1 MKNSLK
7 THNPFRLILLIAIMF
22 MVSSSSGQQIKPSNS
37 GYAPVNGINV
47 YYEVYLPTGQAGDEG
62 KPLVLLHGAFYTI
75 EMNWGE
81 LIPELSKTRKVIAIE
96 MQGHGHSP
104 FSDRELSIATLASD
118 VEKVMDHLKI
128 DSADVAGYSMGGS
141 VAYQFA
147 VQSPKRLRKLV
158 IISSTYKTKGW
169 LPIVNDAFKD
179 FKPEFF
185 DNTPLKTAYDAAAP
199 DKTKWRNFLMQMFAF
214 AKVPFN
220 VGDSN
225 ISKIAAPVLIIS
237 GDNDGTD
244 KIELMKTYQL
254 LGGGVTADMQP
265 MPKSQLAIVPSQ
277 GHVSLMMQTT
287 TILNYLNGF
296 LK

>member
-1 MKNSLK
+1 MKNL
-7 THNPFRLILLIAIMF
+7 FRAHKPLTSILLVAICIVF
-22 MVSSSSGQQIKPSNS
+22 TASRSYAQQIKPSAS
-37 GYAPVNGINV
+37 GYAPANGIKV
-47 YYEVYLPTGQAGDEG
+47 YYEVYGQGM
-62 KPLVLLHGAFYTI
+62 PLILLHGAFYTI
-75 EMNWGE
+75 GLNWSE

-96 MQGHGHSP
+96 MQGHGHTP
-104 FSDRELSIATLASD
+104 YSDRELSITTLASD
-118 VEKVMDHLKI
+118 VEKVMDYLKI

-141 VAYQFA
+141 IAYQFA

-158 IISSTYKTKGW
+158 IISSTYKTDGW
-169 LPIVNDAFKD
+169 LPIVNGGFKD

-185 DNTPLKTAYDAAAP
+185 DNTPLKTAYDAVAP
-199 DKTKWRNFLMQMFAF
+199 DKTKWRAFLQQMFEF

-225 ISKIAAPVLIIS
+225 IAKITAPVLIIS
-237 GDNDGTD
+237 GDNDGLN
-244 KIELMKTYQL
+244 KVELMKTYQL
-254 LGGGVTADMQP
+254 LGGGVSADLQP

-287 TILNYLNGF
+287 TILTYINDF